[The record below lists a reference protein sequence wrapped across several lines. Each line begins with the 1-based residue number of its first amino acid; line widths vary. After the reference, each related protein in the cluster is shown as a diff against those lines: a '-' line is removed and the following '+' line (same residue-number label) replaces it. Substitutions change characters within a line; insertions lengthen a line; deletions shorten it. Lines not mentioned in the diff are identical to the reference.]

1 MQKKLTEELLAELK
15 EIEKIEIY
23 LQKNRSEMLN
33 RTFQVW
39 LSDMLR
45 KKKLEKSAVIKAS
58 GLNVTY
64 AYQIFAGIRKPS
76 RDKVIAL
83 GFGFKP
89 SLAEMQDMLKYSENT
104 ELYPRDIRDSVII
117 LCVNKGYGIIR
128 LNEILYELKLP
139 LLEQGD

>member
-1 MQKKLTEELLAELK
+1 MQKKLTEELFAELK
-15 EIEKIEIY
+15 EIEKIEVY
-23 LQKNRSEMLN
+23 LQENRSEMLD

-45 KKKLEKSAVIKAS
+45 EKKLKKSAVIAAS

-64 AYQIFAGIRKPS
+64 AYQIFAGKRKPS

-89 SLAEMQDMLKYSENT
+89 SLAEMQNMLKYSENT
-104 ELYPRDIRDSVII
+104 GLYPRDKRDSVII
-117 LCVNKGYGIIR
+117 FCVNKGYGIIE